1 MENDAKLREYLR
13 RATTDLRQ
21 VRRKLREAE
30 TREHEP
36 IAIVAM
42 SCRFPGGAGSP
53 EDLWDL
59 VAAGTDTI
67 ADFPANRGWN
77 VDDIY
82 DPEPGKPGKSYAKT
96 GGFLYDADEFDPE
109 LFKISPREAE
119 DMDPQQRL
127 LLEAS
132 WESLE
137 RAGIDPSSLKGSRTG
152 VFAGV
157 VYHDYASVT
166 TAGSLVSGR
175 VAYTLGLE
183 GPAVSIDTACSSS
196 LVALHLAIQSL
207 RRGECS
213 LALAGGVTVM
223 STPDVFAYFSE
234 QRGLSPDGRCRAFA
248 ADANGTGWG
257 EGVGVLLVER
267 LSDARRNGHPVLAVV
282 RGSAVNQD
290 GASNGMTAPNGPAQR
305 RVIQDAL
312 NSAGLTPSD
321 IDAVEAHGTGTTLG
335 DPIEAQALL
344 ATYGQDRPEGRPLWL
359 GSIKSNI
366 GHAQAAAGVAG
377 LIKMVQA
384 MQHGVLPKTLHVAE
398 PSPKVDWSAG
408 AVELLA
414 EARDWP
420 ETGGPRRAAVS
431 SFGISGTN
439 AHVIIEQ
446 APEEEPAESDG
457 AEEVPASALELPVHA
472 WALSAA
478 GVDALK
484 AQAARL
490 LAQVVEAPGIRPV
503 DVGFSLATSRAVLDH
518 RAVVVGRDRG
528 ELLAAL
534 GVLADGREGPGVV
547 RGTSRSAGALATLF
561 TGQGA
566 QRVGMGRELHSAFPV
581 FAEAFDAVVAELD
594 GHLPKPVRD
603 VVWGEDAAVLERTEF
618 TQPAL
623 FAFETALFRLLE
635 SWGVRPDFVAGHS
648 VGELTAAHVSG
659 VLSLADA
666 AKLVAA
672 RARLMQALPAG
683 GAMVAVRAS
692 EDEVRPY
699 LTSDAVSIAAVNGP
713 DAVVI
718 SGAEKDVLEVA
729 ARFESEGRKTSRL
742 RVSHAFHSPL
752 MEPMLKEFRAVA
764 QGVTFEEPRI
774 PVVSNVTGE
783 LATSDDLRSPEYWV
797 RHVREAVRFGDGVR
811 TLSAAGVSVFL
822 EVGPDAVLTAMAQN
836 ALADSGDGD
845 PVFVPGLRRQQ
856 SEPEALVTALARLH
870 TVGHAPDWAAYY
882 APTGASRV
890 DLPTYAFQR
899 QHYWLPDR
907 AVAGAA
913 AAGLHAAEHPLLS
926 AMVMLAD
933 ADGAVFTGRLSVG
946 SHPWL
951 ADHVIGESVLFPG
964 TGFVELAIRAGDQ
977 VGSPVLDELVIEAP
991 LVLPAHGSAQVQ
1003 VVVRAPDAVHGSRS
1017 VGVYSRAGDADA
1029 DAPWMR
1035 HASGMLA
1042 SAAAAPAPSDGSV
1055 LQEWPPAGAEPL
1067 DLDGL
1072 YEGLAESGMV
1082 YGPVFQGLT
1091 AAWRHGNEIYAEAT
1105 LPEHAR
1111 SEAERFGLHP
1121 ALLDAALHAVAL
1133 TDAVGQGP
1141 TLPFTWSKVA
1151 LHASGAASLRVRLVP
1166 GESGG
1171 GSVAVS
1177 VETTDVEGRPVATV
1191 GSLAL
1196 RRISDAQL
1204 AAAAAT
1210 FHDSLYQ
1217 LDWVRLP
1224 SATEPQALTIGTW
1237 EELDRGAPVP
1247 DVVILEAVRPDA
1259 TAPAT
1264 VEEASDVADPEP
1276 TADPARSADSA
1287 DAVHATTHRVL
1298 AAVQEWLADADG
1310 RFDASRLLVVTRG
1323 AVSVA
1328 GPESGPGDA
1337 TASDS
1342 TTGTGLG
1349 LGGLMGAAVAGL
1361 VRSAQMENPGR
1372 ILLADLDA
1380 TAAPQS
1386 IGAAV
1391 VAAGEDNVAIRD
1403 GVLHAARLTRAT
1415 ANAAGTGST
1424 SGTTPASAGTP
1435 TDADVP
1441 PVTDGGAFGDGTVLV
1456 TGGTGGI
1463 GALVARRLVVD
1474 HGVRSLL
1481 LTSRRGPDAPGAA
1494 ELRDELTALGAEV
1507 TVAACDVADRSS
1519 VATLLE
1525 QVTLTGVVHAA
1536 GVLDDGVVA
1545 SLNPERITTVF
1556 RPKVDAALH
1565 LHHLTAGQPLAAFVL
1580 FSSFAGLLG
1589 APGQGSYA
1597 AANAFLD
1604 ALAVHRRAQGL
1615 PAQSLAWGLWELS
1628 GGMAGELDT
1637 ADRAKISRGGISPL
1651 TTDEGLALFGAAPSV
1666 DRALVVPTALDLPGL
1681 RAQGDALPG
1690 LFRALVPTARRSA
1703 AAAGAGSDSLRRR
1716 LAGLSAQERQDLL
1729 LGLVQERA
1737 AVALGYSGAQ
1747 AVEADRAFRDLGI
1760 DSLGAL
1766 ELRNSLG
1773 EETGL
1778 RLPATVIFD
1787 YPNPLS
1793 LARYLL
1799 GELSGVTEDVR
1810 AVSVG
1815 TVTDDDPIVIVG
1827 MACRYPGGVES
1838 PEDLWNLV
1846 VEGRDGIT
1854 SFPTDRGWRVDEL
1867 LDPTGTRPNTSYVG
1881 QGGFLHRVAE
1891 FDPDFFG
1898 ISPNE
1903 ALIMDPQQRLLLEVS
1918 WEAFENAGI
1927 VPSTL
1932 AGSRTGVFAGVMYH
1946 DYAANSGTGAI
1957 ASGRISYVFG
1967 LEGPAV
1973 TVDTAC
1979 SSSLVAL
1986 HSAVQSLRSG
1996 DCDLALVGGVAVMA
2010 TPETFVEFSRQRGL
2024 AADGRAKSFA
2034 AGADGTAWGEGAGM
2048 LLVER
2053 LSDARRLGHPVVAVV
2068 RGSALNQ
2075 DGASNGLTAPNGPS
2089 QVRVI
2094 RQALANA
2101 GLTGA
2106 DVDLVE
2112 AHGTGT
2118 TLGDPIEAQALLATY
2133 GQDRA
2138 EGRPLWLGSVKSNMG
2153 HTQAAAGVAGIIKV
2167 VHAMRHGVLPK
2178 TLHVDRPSDQVDW
2191 SAGAVELLTEA
2202 REWPETDGPR
2212 RASVSSFGIS
2222 GTNAH
2227 VVLEQVVEESA
2238 AVVGVP
2244 VVDGPVVPWVVSG
2257 RSPEALRDQAGR
2269 LLAQVVGASEIRP
2282 VDVGFSLVTSRAGF
2296 EHRAAVVGGTREQ
2309 LVEGLR
2315 ALAGDGRDGSVFRGA
2330 ARSRPKTAF
2339 LFTGQG
2345 AQRVGMGRELYGA
2358 FSVFAEAFDAVVAE
2372 LDGHLSGSLRD
2383 VVWGEDAGVLERT
2396 EFTQPALFAFETAL
2410 FRLLESWGVRP
2421 DFVAGHSVGELTAA
2435 HIAGVL
2441 SLADASRLVAAR
2453 ARLMQALP
2461 EGGAMVAVRAS
2472 EDEVLPYLT
2481 SDAVSIAAVNGPDAV
2496 VISGAEDEVLEVA
2509 ARFEELGRKTSRLRV
2524 SHAFHSPLME
2534 PMLKE
2539 FRTVAESVTFGEP
2552 RIPVV
2557 SNVTGELATS
2567 GDLGS
2572 AEYWV
2577 RHVREAVRFGD
2588 GVRALSAAGVSV
2600 FLEVGPDAV
2609 LTAMAQNS
2617 ASDAV
2622 FVPGLRRQ
2630 QSEPEALVTALAR
2643 LHTVGHAPDWAAFYA
2658 PTGARRVDLPTY
2670 AFQHESYWLDTVD
2683 YWSNAWAGS
2692 GGSLESAGVGTV
2704 DHPLLRAAVMLPD
2717 SGGLVMTGR
2726 LSFAASPW
2734 LADHSVLGSVLLP
2747 GTGLVELAV
2756 RAGEE
2761 VGCGLLEE
2769 LTLQA
2774 PLTLPDSEGLQVQVV
2789 VGAPADDG
2797 ARAVS
2802 VYSRPE
2808 GDRDIPWTLHAE
2820 GVLLPEPPTADFD
2833 LAVWPPAGAVSV
2845 PVEGAYERLEGLGY
2859 EYGPVFQGLKA
2870 VWTRG
2875 EEIFAE
2881 VALPDEAHDDAG
2893 RFGLHPALLDAALHS
2908 VLLSGGEGESEPVL
2922 PFSWSGVSLHA
2933 VGAVEARVR
2942 VVRSGGSDVS
2952 VWLADG
2958 AGRPVASVG
2967 RLASRRVSAEQLAAG
2982 GRAFHDGLF
2991 RLDWLPATA
3000 TATSVPVSAS
3010 ASVSGGW
3017 ALWED
3022 VVGGDG
3028 VVPGV
3033 VVLPCGG
3040 VGSGPGVVRDVV
3052 SGVLGVVQEWLE
3064 GERFADSRLVIVT
3077 RGAVSVDGGDVSDL
3091 AGAAVWGLVRS
3102 AQAGA
3107 PDRFV
3112 LADFGEGTGLEDGLA
3127 VVASVGE
3134 PQVVVREGVARVAR
3148 LGRVAVDTSVT
3159 LAGGASSSATGEVV
3173 GSSVGG
3179 FGSGAVLVT
3188 GASGLLGGL
3197 VARRLV
3203 SVFGVRELVLVSRR
3217 GGGAAGAG
3225 ALVAELEAA
3234 GARVVLKACDVSDRD
3249 GLAKV
3254 LADHPVSGVVHL
3266 AGVLDDGV
3274 IGAMTRER
3282 LGRVLAPKVDA
3293 AWHLHELTAGMD
3305 LSAFVMFSS
3314 AAGVLGNAGQANYAA
3329 ANTFLDALAAHRR
3342 ARGLPGKALAWGL
3355 WSAGDGMGGELS
3367 GADLRR
3373 MKQVGIEGLTA
3384 ERGLELF
3391 DTALGL
3397 DDPALVPIQLDLP
3410 TLRQAADNLPEIFR
3424 VLSQG
3429 STTSRKRRE
3438 AVSKAG
3444 PALAERLAGLH
3455 ADARSALVL
3464 EVVRAEAA
3472 AVLGHAGPEAIHPER
3487 AFQELGFDSLSAVE
3501 FRNQLNVVT
3510 GLRLPPTLIFDYPSP
3525 EVVTAHLLTELAPD
3539 AAGPDQT
3546 DEDEQVRRI
3555 LQTIPINRLRDAGL
3569 MRSLLEL
3576 GGVQAPEGVG
3586 DGDDAGGSIDEL
3598 DAESLISMAL
3608 DEFELDGPTAEAG
3621 S

>member
-53 EDLWDL
+53 EELWDL

-344 ATYGQDRPEGRPLWL
+344 ATYGQDRADGRPLWL

-408 AVELLA
+408 AVELLT
-414 EARDWP
+414 EAREWP
-420 ETGGPRRAAVS
+420 ATDGPRRAAVS

-446 APEEEPAESDG
+446 APAEEPAESDG
-457 AEEVPASALELPVHA
+457 AEEVPAPALELPVHA
-472 WALSAA
+472 WVLSAA
-478 GVDALK
+478 GVEALK
-484 AQAARL
+484 EQAARL
-490 LAQVVEAPGIRPV
+490 LERVVGSEVRPV
-503 DVGFSLATSRAVLDH
+503 DVGFSLATSRAVLDQ
-518 RAVVVGRDRG
+518 RAVVVGRDRE
-528 ELLAAL
+528 ELIAAL
-534 GVLADGREGPGVV
+534 GVLAEGREGPGVV
-547 RGTSRSAGALATLF
+547 RGTSRSAGALAVLF

-566 QRVGMGRELHSAFPV
+566 QRVGMGRELYESFPV

-594 GHLPKPVRD
+594 GHLPTSLRE
-603 VVWGEDAAVLERTEF
+603 VVWGEDAGVLERTEF

-635 SWGVRPDFVAGHS
+635 SWGVRPDFLAGHS

-659 VLSLADA
+659 VLSLGDA
-666 AKLVAA
+666 ARLVAA

-692 EDEVRPY
+692 EDEVLPY

-718 SGAEKDVLEVA
+718 SGAEVEVLEVA
-729 ARFESEGRKTSRL
+729 ARFEAEGRKTSRL

-752 MEPMLKEFRAVA
+752 MAPMLDEFRTVA
-764 QGVTFEEPRI
+764 ESVSFGEARI
-774 PVVSNVTGE
+774 PVVSNLTGE
-783 LATSDDLRSPEYWV
+783 LATLEDLRTPEYWV

-811 TLSAAGVSVFL
+811 ALSAAGVSVFL
-822 EVGPDAVLTAMAQN
+822 EVGPDAVLTALAQN
-836 ALADSGDGD
+836 SASDA
-845 PVFVPGLRRQQ
+845 VFVPGLRRNQ

-870 TVGHAPDWAAYY
+870 TVGHVPDWAAFY
-882 APTGASRV
+882 APTGALRV

-907 AVAGAA
+907 AAVGAT

-933 ADGAVFTGRLSVG
+933 ADGAVFTGRLSAG

-991 LVLPAHGSAQVQ
+991 LVLPARGSAQVQ
-1003 VVVRAPDAVHGSRS
+1003 VIVRAPDAVHGHRS

-1035 HASGMLA
+1035 HASGILA
-1042 SAAAAPAPSDGSV
+1042 SSAAAPAPSGGAD

-1067 DLDGL
+1067 DLEGL

-1091 AAWRHGNEIYAEAT
+1091 AAWRHGSEIYAEVT

-1166 GESGG
+1166 GEAGG

-1177 VETTDVEGRPVATV
+1177 VECTDVEGRPVATV

-1210 FHDSLYQ
+1210 FHESLYQ
-1217 LDWVRLP
+1217 LDWVALP
-1224 SATEPQALTIGTW
+1224 SATAPQALTIGTW

-1247 DVVILEAVRPDA
+1247 DVVVLEAVRPDA
-1259 TAPAT
+1259 GA
-1264 VEEASDVADPEP
+1264 VGSIEESSDFAHSVPSDE
-1276 TADPARSADSA
+1276 SA
-1287 DAVHATTHRVL
+1287 DAVHTATHRVL
-1298 AAVQEWLADADG
+1298 AALQQWLADADG

-1323 AVSVA
+1323 AVAVT
-1328 GPESGPGDA
+1328 GPESLLSGA
-1337 TASDS
+1337 TASES
-1342 TTGTGLG
+1342 TAGTGLG
-1349 LGGLMGAAVAGL
+1349 LGGLIGAAVAGL

-1372 ILLADLDA
+1372 ILLADLDTTADAQAISA
-1380 TAAPQS
+1380 T
-1386 IGAAV
+1386 V
-1391 VAAGEDNVAIRD
+1391 VASGEDNVAIRND
-1403 GVLHAARLTRAT
+1403 VLHAPRLTRAT
-1415 ANAAGTGST
+1415 ADATGSGRAAAATPPAAGV
-1424 SGTTPASAGTP
+1424 P
-1435 TDADVP
+1435 TDAEAP
-1441 PVTDGGAFGDGTVLV
+1441 PVAGGGAFGNGTVLV

-1494 ELRDELTALGAEV
+1494 GLRDELTALGAEV
-1507 TVAACDVADRSS
+1507 TIAACDVADRAA
-1519 VATLLE
+1519 VATLLK

-1545 SLNPERITTVF
+1545 SLNPERVTTVF

-1565 LHHLTAGQPLAAFVL
+1565 LHHFTAGQPLAAFVL

-1637 ADRAKISRGGISPL
+1637 SDRAKISRGGISPL
-1651 TTDEGLALFGAAPSV
+1651 TTDEGLALFDAAPSV
-1666 DRALVVPTALDLPGL
+1666 DRALVVPTALDLPVL
-1681 RAQGDALPG
+1681 RTQGDALPG

-1716 LAGLSAQERQDLL
+1716 LAGLSAEERKDLL

-1810 AVSVG
+1810 AVRVG

-1854 SFPTDRGWRVDEL
+1854 PFPTDRGWGVDEL
-1867 LDPTGTRPNTSYVG
+1867 LDPTGARPNTSYVG
-1881 QGGFLHRVAE
+1881 EGGFLHSVAE

-1918 WEAFENAGI
+1918 WEAFESAGI

-2101 GLTGA
+2101 GLTTR

-2133 GQDRA
+2133 GQERP

-2202 REWPETDGPR
+2202 REWPATDGPR
-2212 RASVSSFGIS
+2212 RAAVSSFGIS

-2227 VVLEQVVEESA
+2227 VVLEQVVEEPA
-2238 AVVGVP
+2238 AVEVP

-2257 RSPEALRDQAGR
+2257 RSPEALRDQATR
-2269 LLAQVVGASEIRP
+2269 LLERVVGSEVRP
-2282 VDVGFSLVTSRAGF
+2282 VDVGFSLVTSRAVF

-2315 ALAGDGRDGSVFRGA
+2315 TLAGDRRDASVLRGA
-2330 ARSRPKTAF
+2330 ARSKPKTAF

-2358 FSVFAEAFDAVVAE
+2358 FPVFAEAFDAVVAE

-2421 DFVAGHSVGELTAA
+2421 DFLAGHSVGELTAA
-2435 HIAGVL
+2435 HVSGVL
-2441 SLADASRLVAAR
+2441 SLGDAARLVAAR

-2461 EGGAMVAVRAS
+2461 AGGAMVAVRAS

-2496 VISGAEDEVLEVA
+2496 VISGAEAEVLEVA
-2509 ARFEELGRKTSRLRV
+2509 ARFEAEGRKTNRLRV

-2534 PMLKE
+2534 PMLDE
-2539 FRTVAESVTFGEP
+2539 FRTVAEGVTFGEA

-2557 SNVTGELATS
+2557 SNLTGELAS
-2567 GDLGS
+2567 PDDLRTP
-2572 AEYWV
+2572 EYWV

-2617 ASDAV
+2617 AADAV
-2622 FVPGLRRQ
+2622 FVPGLRRN

-2643 LHTVGHAPDWAAFYA
+2643 LHTVGHVPDWDAFYA
-2658 PTGARRVDLPTY
+2658 ATGARRVDLPTY

-2692 GGSLESAGVGTV
+2692 GGSLESAGVDTV
-2704 DHPLLRAAVMLPD
+2704 DHPLLRAAVVLPD

-2726 LSFAASPW
+2726 LSLATQPW
-2734 LADHSVLGSVLLP
+2734 LADHSVLGSALVP
-2747 GTGLVELAV
+2747 GTGLVELAL

-2774 PLTLPDSEGLQVQVV
+2774 PLVLPDSTGLQVQVV
-2789 VGAPADDG
+2789 VGAGADDG

-2802 VYSRPE
+2802 VHSRVE
-2808 GDRDIPWTLHAE
+2808 DDQDASWTLHAE
-2820 GVLLPEPPTADFD
+2820 GALLPESPTADFG
-2833 LAVWPPAGAVSV
+2833 LAEWPPAGAVSV
-2845 PVEGAYERLEGLGY
+2845 PVAGGYERLADQGY
-2859 EYGPVFQGLKA
+2859 EYGPVFQGLRA

-2881 VALPDEAHDDAG
+2881 VALPDEARDDAG

-2958 AGRPVASVG
+2958 AGRPVASVE
-2967 RLASRRVSAEQLAAG
+2967 RLASRRVSAEQLAGG
-2982 GRAFHDGLF
+2982 GRAFHDGMF
-2991 RLDWLPATA
+2991 RLDWLPAA
-3000 TATSVPVSAS
+3000 VPSSVSAS
-3010 ASVSGGW
+3010 VVGGW
-3017 ALWED
+3017 GLWGD
-3022 VVGGDG
+3022 VVGGEG
-3028 VVPGV
+3028 PVPGV
-3033 VVLPCGG
+3033 VVLPCDSSGL
-3040 VGSGPGVVRDVV
+3040 GSGPGVVRDVV

-3064 GERFADSRLVIVT
+3064 DARFADARLVIVT

-3112 LADFGEGTGLEDGLA
+3112 LADLGEGVSLEDGLG
-3127 VVASVGE
+3127 VVLSVGE
-3134 PQVVVREGVARVAR
+3134 PQVAMREGGARVAR
-3148 LGRVAVDTSVT
+3148 LGRVAVGVGGGSVESVP
-3159 LAGGASSSATGEVV
+3159 AGGEVV

-3203 SVFGVRELVLVSRR
+3203 SVFGVRDLVLVSRR

-3234 GARVVLKACDVSDRD
+3234 GARVVFEACDVSDRD

-3274 IGAMTRER
+3274 IGAMTPER
-3282 LGRVLAPKVDA
+3282 LGGVFAPKVDA
-3293 AWHLHELTAGMD
+3293 AWYLHELTAGMD

-3329 ANTFLDALAAHRR
+3329 ANTFLDGLAAHRR
-3342 ARGLPGKALAWGL
+3342 ASGLPGKALAWGL

-3373 MKQVGIEGLTA
+3373 MKQVGIEGLSA

-3391 DTALGL
+3391 DTAMGL

-3410 TLRQAADNLPEIFR
+3410 TLRQAADNLPELFR

-3429 STTSRKRRE
+3429 SSTGRKRRE

-3444 PALAERLAGLH
+3444 PALAERLAGLDS
-3455 ADARSALVL
+3455 DARSALVL

-3525 EVVTAHLLTELAPD
+3525 EVLTAHLLKELAPD
-3539 AAGPDQT
+3539 SAAPDQV

-3576 GGVQAPEGVG
+3576 GGVQAPAG
-3586 DGDDAGGSIDEL
+3586 DGDEGDAAGSIDEL
-3598 DAESLISMAL
+3598 DTESLISMAL